1 MANQAANPTA
11 APYVTG
17 LWPISISGR
26 FARVTNSIG
35 NPGDRGARE
44 TAGTKPPHE
53 GEQQHGELQRAA
65 HEANHDERVRQTEVL
80 VRAWRPATSWR
91 SAPPMPAATPKYR
104 AREL

>member
-26 FARVTNSIG
+26 FARVTNSIRE
-35 NPGDRGARE
+35 RGAGE

-65 HEANHDERVRQTEVL
+65 HEPTTMNVSDRRRAFTLGGFPGPGQTG
-80 VRAWRPATSWR
+80 R
-91 SAPPMPAATPKYR
+91 
-104 AREL
+104 